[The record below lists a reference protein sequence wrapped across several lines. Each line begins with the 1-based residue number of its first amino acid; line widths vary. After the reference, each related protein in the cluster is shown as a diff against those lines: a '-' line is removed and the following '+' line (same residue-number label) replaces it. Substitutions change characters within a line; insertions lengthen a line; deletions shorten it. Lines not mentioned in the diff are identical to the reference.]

1 MFTEGH
7 VPGLE
12 GGVTLSY
19 GSKSVMTERV
29 NILYDTIKEHSRM
42 DQGLLSSPGIQP
54 MPRPQESQVT
64 VLALWKRDK
73 LTTPSVLTAPSE
85 NAARSR
91 RTPNPH
97 SGSAF

>member
-54 MPRPQESQVT
+54 MPRPQGITGYRACFVETGQT
-64 VLALWKRDK
+64 DD
-73 LTTPSVLTAPSE
+73 T
-85 NAARSR
+85 
-91 RTPNPH
+91 
-97 SGSAF
+97 